1 MWKTAARYTEWY
13 KKDGVYV
20 HVINFTLLPLFFC
33 FRRLYNKKWYEREG
47 LQTMFVDEL
56 RDKIRGKGV
65 RIVFTEGPDHRV
77 QEAAVRLYK
86 EEIVEPVLLGDPA
99 EIAAT
104 AKTYGFDLDGICIM
118 TPKDFPDMDKM
129 VTRMIELRRGKMDE
143 TSCRKALQQTNYFG
157 TMLVQMG
164 YADGLLGGATYS
176 TADTVRPALQLV
188 KAAPGNSIVS
198 SCFVLVKGDEQ
209 LFMGDC
215 SININPNVDE
225 LVEITMQTANTVKQ
239 LGIQPRIGL
248 LSYSTLGSAKG
259 ESVAKVREAAIRLQ
273 RMPLDY
279 KVEGEMQFDCCVA
292 PEVAALKAPDSEIA
306 GNINTFVFPNID
318 AGNIGYK
325 IAARLGG
332 YEAIGPILQGLN
344 APINDLSRGCNA
356 EEIYKMAIMTAAQ
369 KFMNI

>member
-1 MWKTAARYTEWY
+1 MWKKRQFRGRFCEKVHIVWTFFLPY
-13 KKDGVYV
+13 DDVYLV
-20 HVINFTLLPLFFC
+20 L
-33 FRRLYNKKWYEREG
+33 YEREG
-47 LQTMFVDEL
+47 LQTMFVDDL
-56 RDKIRGKGV
+56 REKIKGKGV
-65 RIVFTEGPDHRV
+65 RIVFTEGPDNRV
-77 QEAAVRLYK
+77 QEAAVRLQR
-86 EEIVEPVLLGDPA
+86 EGILNPILLGDKD

-104 AKTYGFDLDGICIM
+104 AKLYSHDLSGITIM
-118 TPKDFPDMDKM
+118 CPQEFTDMDKM

-143 TSCRKALQQTNYFG
+143 AACRKALQQTNYFG

-198 SCFVLVKGDEQ
+198 SCFVLVKGEEQ
-209 LFMGDC
+209 LVMGDC

-239 LGIQPRIGL
+239 LGMTPRIGL

-259 ESVAKVREAAIRLQ
+259 ESVSKVREAAIRLS

-292 PEVAALKAPDSEIA
+292 PEVAALKAPESEIA
-306 GNINTFVFPNID
+306 GNINTFIFPNID

-332 YEAIGPILQGLN
+332 WEAIGPILQGLN

-356 EEIYKMAIMTAAQ
+356 DEVYKMSIVTAAQ
-369 KFMNI
+369 KYMNI

>member
-1 MWKTAARYTEWY
+1 
-13 KKDGVYV
+13 
-20 HVINFTLLPLFFC
+20 
-33 FRRLYNKKWYEREG
+33 
-47 LQTMFVDEL
+47 MFVDDL
-56 RDKIRGKGV
+56 RDKIKGKGV
-65 RIVFTEGPDHRV
+65 RIVFTEGPDFRV

-86 EEIVEPVLLGDPA
+86 EGILEPVLLGDLD
-99 EIAAT
+99 EIEKT
-104 AKTYGFDLDGICIM
+104 AKEYGHDIEGIPTM
-118 TPKDFPDMDKM
+118 SPKDFSDMDKM

-143 TSCRKALQQTNYFG
+143 ESCRKALLQTNYFG

-239 LGIQPRIGL
+239 LGITPRIGL

-259 ESVAKVREAAIRLQ
+259 ESVSKVREAAIRLQ

-292 PEVAALKAPDSEIA
+292 PEVAALKAPNSEIA
-306 GNINTFVFPNID
+306 GTMNTFIFPNID

-332 YEAIGPILQGLN
+332 WEAIGPILQGLN

-356 EEIYKMAIMTAAQ
+356 EEVYKMSIVTAAQ
-369 KFMNI
+369 KFMEI

>member
-1 MWKTAARYTEWY
+1 MWKKCQFRGCFCEKVHIVWTFFLPY
-13 KKDGVYV
+13 DDVYLV
-20 HVINFTLLPLFFC
+20 L
-33 FRRLYNKKWYEREG
+33 YEREG
-47 LQTMFVDEL
+47 LQTMFVDDL
-56 RDKIRGKGV
+56 REKIKGKGV
-65 RIVFTEGPDHRV
+65 RIVFTEGPDNRV
-77 QEAAVRLYK
+77 QEAAVRLQR
-86 EEIVEPVLLGDPA
+86 EGILNPILLGD
-99 EIAAT
+99 
-104 AKTYGFDLDGICIM
+104 
-118 TPKDFPDMDKM
+118 KDEMDKM

-143 TSCRKALQQTNYFG
+143 AACRKALQQTNYFG

-198 SCFVLVKGDEQ
+198 SCFVLVKGEEQ
-209 LFMGDC
+209 LVMGDC

-239 LGIQPRIGL
+239 LGMTPRIGL

-259 ESVAKVREAAIRLQ
+259 ESVSKVREAAIRLS

-292 PEVAALKAPDSEIA
+292 PEVAALKAPESEIA
-306 GNINTFVFPNID
+306 GNINTFIFPNID

-332 YEAIGPILQGLN
+332 WEAIGPILQGLN

-356 EEIYKMAIMTAAQ
+356 DEVYKMSIVTAAQ

>member
-1 MWKTAARYTEWY
+1 MFNAMIE
-13 KKDGVYV
+13 
-20 HVINFTLLPLFFC
+20 TLKANP
-33 FRRLYNKKWYEREG
+33 RK
-47 LQTMFVDEL
+47 
-56 RDKIRGKGV
+56 
-65 RIVFTEGPDHRV
+65 IVFTEGHDARIL
-77 QEAAVRLYK
+77 EATDRLVKGGFLTPILIGNVDVVKANAAKGGYNI
-86 EEIVEPVLLGDPA
+86 EGVEIIDP
-99 EIAAT
+99 E
-104 AKTYGFDLDGICIM
+104 TYPEMDAM
-118 TPKDFPDMDKM
+118 VDKM
-129 VTRMIELRRGKMDE
+129 VELRKGKMTADE
-143 TSCRKALQQTNYFG
+143 CRKALSKGNYFG
-157 TMLVQMG
+157 TMLVKMG
-164 YADGLLGGATYS
+164 YADSLLGGATYS

-198 SCFVLVKGDEQ
+198 SCFVLVKGEEQ
-209 LFMGDC
+209 LVMGDC

-239 LGIQPRIGL
+239 LGMTPRIGL

-259 ESVAKVREAAIRLQ
+259 ESVSKVREAAIRLS

-292 PEVAALKAPDSEIA
+292 PEVAALKAPESEIA
-306 GNINTFVFPNID
+306 GNINTFIFPNID

-332 YEAIGPILQGLN
+332 WEAIGPILQGLN

-356 EEIYKMAIMTAAQ
+356 DEVYKMSIVTAAQ